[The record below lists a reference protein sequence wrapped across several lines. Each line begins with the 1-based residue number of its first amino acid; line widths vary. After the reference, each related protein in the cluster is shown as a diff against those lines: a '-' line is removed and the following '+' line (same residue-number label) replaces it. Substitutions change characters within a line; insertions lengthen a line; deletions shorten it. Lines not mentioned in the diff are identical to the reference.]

1 MRYRGN
7 PYPDYVDCDDAFQDL
22 INVVTPDLEIQRAYQ
37 LENLKDFKSEVNHPF
52 SDYSELY
59 EEDDVDE
66 MIIQVSEARSLD
78 EMRRVDIPETFRPLY
93 FLTEDV
99 TALGNVAFAHTLP
112 FDRAESI
119 RKSTLYGRATP
130 HKMTLTREV
139 EDFYIG
145 DNGFIFAY
153 ELGTFINEPVVVRFS
168 AYLKGVAEKA
178 LRFYFMPDDEYQ
190 LIVPVRCVE
199 SYTIENW
206 TTDPTT
212 REHLDYSSPFFS
224 DLPDPMKS
232 RN

>member
-1 MRYRGN
+1 MRYSN
-7 PYPDYVDCDDAFQDL
+7 PHPNYVDCDDALQDL

-52 SDYSELY
+52 SDYSEFY

-66 MIIQVSEARSLD
+66 MIKQVLGAKNLD
-78 EMRRVDIPETFRPLY
+78 EMRRIDIPETFRPLY

-99 TALGNVAFAHTLP
+99 EVLDSVEFAHTMP
-112 FDRAESI
+112 SDRAESI

-153 ELGTFINEPVVVRFS
+153 ELGTFINEHVVVRFS

-178 LRFYFMPDDEYQ
+178 LRFYFIPDGEYQ
-190 LIVPVRCVE
+190 LIVPVRCIE

-206 TTDPTT
+206 TTDPKT
-212 REHLDYSSPFFS
+212 RKHLDRISPLFS
-224 DLPDPMKS
+224 DLPDPMKK